1 MELAYVK
8 SDTSKLSKQVTQI
21 SMVSILEL
29 TLWLH
34 ETFSVTSGLKEKY
47 LTLIAEFCVI
57 SQYHPKMNGYI
68 TTAPLWG
75 GQG

>member
-1 MELAYVK
+1 
-8 SDTSKLSKQVTQI
+8 
-21 SMVSILEL
+21 MVSILEL